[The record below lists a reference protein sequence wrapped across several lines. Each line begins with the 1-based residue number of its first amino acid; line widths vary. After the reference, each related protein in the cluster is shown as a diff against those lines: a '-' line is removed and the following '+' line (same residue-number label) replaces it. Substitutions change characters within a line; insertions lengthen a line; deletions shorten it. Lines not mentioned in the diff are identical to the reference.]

1 MKILGWKLF
10 QMKNMRKPIEN
21 KTMIKSKFFHWI
33 ILFSLTLSFTTMNA
47 QTAREIQT
55 LNLKEQSLVKISA
68 STATGN
74 SEHLK
79 LDLNKG
85 LDEGLTINEIKEAL
99 TQLYAYCGFPRSL
112 NAINTFKTV
121 LDERKSKGIKDTEGK
136 KIVVENN
143 VADKYE
149 QGRKTL
155 EILTKTPQ
163 SKPAPGF
170 GEFVPRIDV
179 FLKEHLFADI
189 FVSDVL
195 SYQQRELVTIS
206 ALASLSGVE
215 SQLQSHITMGKNTG
229 ITENQLVQLADLI
242 QESVSKTQANTV
254 RKIIGKPLVPVIEN
268 DMMVRISEIEI
279 VPEFLEEYKSILKE
293 EASASVKL
301 EKGVIAIFPMYE
313 QKNPTQ
319 IRIVEIYADK
329 DAYQFH
335 LQTPHFQHYKT
346 STLKMVKSLNLIDME
361 SIDKETMSLI
371 FNKIK

>member
-1 MKILGWKLF
+1 
-10 QMKNMRKPIEN
+10 
-21 KTMIKSKFFHWI
+21 
-33 ILFSLTLSFTTMNA
+33 MNA

-55 LNLKEQSLVKISA
+55 LNPKEQSLVKISA

-79 LDLNKG
+79 IDLNKG
-85 LDEGLTINEIKEAL
+85 LDEGLTVNEIKEAL

-170 GEFVPRIDV
+170 GEFAPRIDA

-313 QKNPTQ
+313 RKNRTQ
-319 IRIVEIYADK
+319 IRIIEIYADK

-361 SIDKETMSLI
+361 SLDRETMSLI